1 MRGGGTVWLSALFV
15 NQGEQIRWYQDDVG
29 RLILIIL
36 KIFVGFYSRHPETF
50 KPDDAQG
57 SSLLSR
63 GDRVRWRGEVS
74 WLSHFNTFKTLKFG

>member
-36 KIFVGFYSRHPETF
+36 TKFASFYSRRLETF

-57 SSLLSR
+57 SSILVH
-63 GDRVRWRGEVS
+63 GFS
-74 WLSHFNTFKTLKFG
+74 WLYG